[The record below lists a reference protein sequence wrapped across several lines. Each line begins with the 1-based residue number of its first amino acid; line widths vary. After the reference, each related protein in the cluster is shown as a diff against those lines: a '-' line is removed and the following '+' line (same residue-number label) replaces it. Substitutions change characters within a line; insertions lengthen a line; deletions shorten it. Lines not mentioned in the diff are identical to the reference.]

1 MLISEFINKAAEQ
14 HQSIDHINITKL
26 GNGDMI
32 RHLDAKCICCG
43 GDVDV
48 DAIEEIV
55 EQGEDYVRWNTVG
68 WRADLFC
75 DGCSDHL
82 DADVLRH
89 YGAITDEEYDR
100 LCNPFEEANR
110 RCIDDLPF

>member
-14 HQSIDHINITKL
+14 RQSLNHINITKL
-26 GNGDMI
+26 DNGDMI

-43 GDVDV
+43 GDVPV
-48 DAIEEIV
+48 DTIEEM
-55 EQGEDYVRWNTVG
+55 EQGEDYVHFKVVS
-68 WRADLFC
+68 WRTDLFC
-75 DGCSDHL
+75 DGCGDHL

-100 LCNPFEEANR
+100 LCSTAVPWYTQ
-110 RCIDDLPF
+110 

>member
-14 HQSIDHINITKL
+14 GQSLDHINITKL
-26 GNGDMI
+26 GNDDML

-43 GDVDV
+43 SDVEV
-48 DAIEEIV
+48 YPIEEV
-55 EQGEDYVRWNTVG
+55 EQGEDYVCWNTVG
-68 WRADLFC
+68 WRAELFC
-75 DGCSDHL
+75 DGCIDHL
-82 DADVLRH
+82 DADVLS
-89 YGAITDEEYDR
+89 YYDVITDEEYDR